1 MCSVFFA
8 WYHLH
13 VLGLD
18 YGWLTVSYGHV
29 TAIVKVLVV
38 TDNKGLYPLSP
49 NSDQHQ
55 IFSSLYQCT
64 ITDTDHENLANDHH
78 T

>member
-55 IFSSLYQCT
+55 ISPHCISVL
-64 ITDTDHENLANDHH
+64 
-78 T
+78 